1 MTDHKPL
8 PVEELFRACDPSRFG
23 FKTTSELEP
32 LEELI
37 GQDRAVEAV
46 AFGIGI
52 RRDGFNL
59 FAAGPA
65 GTGKHTLIGEFLRRQ
80 AHTGPVPDDWCYV
93 YNFQDP
99 RRPRT
104 LRLPAGRAHPLASDM
119 ERLTQDLRAALQT
132 TFEGEDYR
140 NRREALAQ
148 EFKERQEQAFES
160 IQQRAKEHSIAL
172 VRTPLGLALAPLR
185 EGQVLSPEEFEALPE
200 AEREKTKADLKQL
213 EEQLQ
218 ATLRQAPRWEREHR
232 DRVREINR
240 EVSRLAVEHLI
251 EEIRKKHEDIPDV
264 TEWLQAVE
272 KDVVDKAE
280 TLLAGS
286 QQIAGEAGQQQP
298 QPAHAPTHDGAMR
311 HYTVNVLVG
320 RNGGDGAPVVYED
333 HPTYGNLL
341 GRIEHRSEFGTL
353 VTDFTL
359 IKAGALHRANGGY
372 MVVDA
377 YKLLTQPF
385 SWDGLKRVLR
395 AGEISIEPLGQTLSL
410 VDTVS
415 LDPQPIPLDIKI
427 VLVGERMLYYLLCA
441 YDPDF
446 NELFKVQADFEEEMP
461 RDQASVDLYA
471 RLIGTIVRNE
481 GMRPFDAGAV
491 ARVIERAARLAHDR
505 DKLTTHMRSIADL
518 LHEADYWAETAGHDT
533 VTAVDVT
540 RAIDAH
546 IRRSDRLREKV
557 QESIAEGIVLID
569 SAGAKPGQLNGLSVI
584 QLGGYSFGR
593 PSRITARVS
602 MGRGRVIDIERE
614 VKLGGPLH
622 SKGVMILS
630 GFLADRF
637 GRDRPLALA
646 ASLVF
651 EQSYGGVDG
660 DSASSAELYA
670 LMSALSGVP
679 IKQGFAVTGSVNQ
692 RGEVQAI
699 GGANEKTEGF
709 FDVCK
714 ARGLTGEQGVLI
726 PASNVRHLM
735 LREDVVEACRKG
747 EFAVYNVT
755 TIDQGMEILTG
766 VPAGEPDKDGVY
778 PEGTIN
784 RLVADC
790 LDAFAETARKAGI
803 DKNRNNDDKN
813 GDTDK
818 ES

>member
-8 PVEELFRACDPSRFG
+8 PVEELFRACDPSRLG

-65 GTGKHTLIGEFLRRQ
+65 GTGKHTLIGEFLQRQ
-80 AHTGPVPDDWCYV
+80 ARTGPVPDDWCYV
-93 YNFQDP
+93 YNFQEP
-99 RRPRT
+99 RRPYA
-104 LRLPAGRAHPLASDM
+104 LRLPAGRAHPLARDM
-119 ERLTQDLRAALQT
+119 ERLTLDLRAALQT
-132 TFEGEDYR
+132 TFESEDYR

-148 EFKERQEQAFES
+148 EFKERQEQAFEE
-160 IQQRAKEHSIAL
+160 IQQRAKEHSVAL

-200 AEREKTKADLKQL
+200 AERDKTKADLKVL
-213 EEQLQ
+213 EEELQ

-240 EVSRLAVEHLI
+240 EVSSLAVGHLI
-251 EEIRKKHEDIPDV
+251 EEIRKKHADLPDV
-264 TEWLQAVE
+264 IEWLRVVE
-272 KDVVDKAE
+272 EDVVDKAE
-280 TLLAGS
+280 TLLAGP
-286 QQIAGEAGQQQP
+286 QQTSGEAGHQP
-298 QPAHAPTHDGAMR
+298 QTAHAPAQDGAMR

-320 RNGGDGAPVVYED
+320 SDGSDGAPVVYED

-461 RDQASVDLYA
+461 RDGANVDLYA

-481 GMRPFDAGAV
+481 GMHPFDAGAV

-505 DKLTTHMRSIADL
+505 GKLTTHMRSIADL
-518 LHEADYWAETAGHDT
+518 LHEADYWAETAGHET
-533 VTAVDVT
+533 VTAADVT

-557 QESIAEGIVLID
+557 QDSIAEGIVLID
-569 SAGAKPGQLNGLSVI
+569 SAGAKPGQLNGLSVM

-622 SKGVMILS
+622 SKGVLILS

-660 DSASSAELYA
+660 DSASSTELYA

-679 IKQGFAVTGSVNQ
+679 VKQGFAVTGSVNQ

-699 GGANEKTEGF
+699 GGANEKIEGF
-709 FDVCK
+709 FDVCE

-747 EFAVYNVT
+747 DFAIYGVESV
-755 TIDQGMEILTG
+755 DQGLEILTG
-766 VPAGEPDKDGVY
+766 VPAGEPDQDGVY
-778 PEGTIN
+778 PDGTIN
-784 RLVADC
+784 RMVADR
-790 LDAFAETARKAGI
+790 LEDFAEKVRKLGGEG
-803 DKNRNNDDKN
+803 RNGNNNEKN
-813 GDTDK
+813 G
-818 ES
+818 

>member
-1 MTDHKPL
+1 MTKHDPL
-8 PVEELFRACDPSRFG
+8 PAEELFRACDSSRLG
-23 FKTTSELEP
+23 FETTSELAS

-46 AFGIGI
+46 GFGIGI

-65 GTGKHTLIGEFLRRQ
+65 GTGKHTLIGEFLQRQ
-80 AHTGPVPDDWCYV
+80 ARAEPVPDDWCYV

-99 RRPRT
+99 RRPQA
-104 LRLPAGRAHPLASDM
+104 LRLPAGRAHPLARDM
-119 ERLTQDLRAALQT
+119 ERLLLDLRAAVQT
-132 TFEGEDYR
+132 TFESEDYR

-148 EFKERQEQAFES
+148 EFKDRQEQAFEA
-160 IQQRAKEHSIAL
+160 IQQRARQRSIAL
-172 VRTPLGLALAPLR
+172 VRTPVGLALAPLR
-185 EGQVLSPEEFEALPE
+185 EGQVLTPEEFEALPE
-200 AEREKTKADLKQL
+200 AEREKAKADLKDL

-218 ATLRQAPRWEREHR
+218 ATLRHVPRWEREHR
-232 DRVREINR
+232 DRLREINR
-240 EVSRLAVEHLI
+240 EVSRLAVDHLI
-251 EEIRKKHEDIPDV
+251 EEIRKKHEDLPEIIA
-264 TEWLQAVE
+264 WLTAVE
-272 KDVVDKAE
+272 EDVVDKAE
-280 TLLAGS
+280 TLLASAQAVMGD
-286 QQIAGEAGQQQP
+286 ALTQP
-298 QPAHAPTHDGAMR
+298 RTAHAPPQDGALR
-311 HYTVNVLVG
+311 QYGVNVLVG
-320 RNGGDGAPVVYED
+320 RDRDDGAPVVYED

-395 AGEISIEPLGQTLSL
+395 AGEISIEPLGQTLGL

-461 RDQASVDLYA
+461 RNEANVELYA

-481 GMRPFDAGAV
+481 KMRPFDAGAV
-491 ARVIERAARLAHDR
+491 ARVIERAARLAGDR

-518 LHEADYWAETAGHDT
+518 LHEAEYWAGAAGRDQ
-533 VTAVDVT
+533 VTDADVT
-540 RAIDAH
+540 RAIDAD

-557 QESIAEGIVLID
+557 QEMIAEGIVLID
-569 SAGAKPGQLNGLSVI
+569 SEGAKPGQLNGLSVL
-584 QLGGYSFGR
+584 QMGGFSFGK

-602 MGRGRVIDIERE
+602 MGRGRVVDIERE

-622 SKGVMILS
+622 SKGVLILS

-660 DSASSAELYA
+660 DSASSTELYA

-692 RGEVQAI
+692 RGDVQAI
-699 GGANEKTEGF
+699 GGANEKIEGF
-709 FDVCK
+709 FDVCR

-735 LREDVVEACRKG
+735 LRDDVVEACRKG
-747 EFAVYNVT
+747 EFAVYAVEK
-755 TIDQGMEILTG
+755 IDQGLEILTG
-766 VPAGEPDKDGVY
+766 VPAGEPGDDGIY

-784 RLVADC
+784 RMVADR
-790 LDAFAETARKAGI
+790 LEDFAEKVRKLGGGEYG
-803 DKNRNNDDKN
+803 KNNEKD
-813 GDTDK
+813 G
-818 ES
+818 